1 MANSRFIR
9 EDGKAAVIV
18 SHEFGAGFSSWYNK
32 DMAVDGRI
40 VKWLYDN
47 CNVFSDEKE
56 EDEDYIKVP
65 KDIIKDFKEFLDSI
79 GYKDVHLFCL
89 HNGRNGLSI
98 HYLPVGTIF
107 RINEYDGAESIEVF
121 DTKSYIVL

>member
-18 SHEFGAGFSSWYNK
+18 SHGFGSGFSTWHER

-47 CNVFSDEKE
+47 GNIFSDEKE

-65 KDIIKDFKEFLDSI
+65 KDIIEDFKEFLDSI
-79 GYKDVHLFCL
+79 GYKDISLYCL
-89 HNGRNGLSI
+89 GEGRSGLSI
-98 HYLPVGTIF
+98 HYLPVGTVF

-121 DTKSYIVL
+121 NTKSYIVL